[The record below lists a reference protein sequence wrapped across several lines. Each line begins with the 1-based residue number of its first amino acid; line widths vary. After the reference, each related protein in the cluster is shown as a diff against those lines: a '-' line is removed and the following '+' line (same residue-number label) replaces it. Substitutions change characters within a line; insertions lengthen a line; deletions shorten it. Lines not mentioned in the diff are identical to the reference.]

1 MFQDPNAGDRVSA
14 IAPDSST
21 SDAEDIRLI
30 IFGCLPCVR
39 QEIHRLHAKGSI
51 EASAWSRPVSTG
63 RPKEVMVILV
73 KRCRLD

>member
-14 IAPDSST
+14 IATDSPSPD
-21 SDAEDIRLI
+21 EDIRLI

-63 RPKEVMVILV
+63 RPNEAMVILV